1 MLKNQHHKGVL
12 GIIPARYHSSRLE
25 GKPLAIIDGKPMIQH
40 VYERASEVLDQLLVA
55 TDDKRIADAVHAFN
69 GDVIMTDANHT
80 TGTNRCL
87 DALNKWEQDG
97 NQASIIINI
106 QGDEPLLNTSHLE
119 QLIDCFGDPSTS
131 ISTLALKI
139 KPGENLEEGKVFLT
153 KDEHNFALYFSR
165 YPIPYNRDLPKE
177 KWSNNHQYYQHIG
190 IYGFRKDSLVRF
202 ANMNESPLE
211 ISEKLEQLRWLE
223 AGEKIKVTVTD
234 KYSQPVDTKE
244 DLEKVRTI
252 FQSKGE

>member
-1 MLKNQHHKGVL
+1 MNIIAL
-12 GIIPARYHSSRLE
+12 IPARLDSTRFNRKLMMDLC
-25 GKPLAIIDGKPMIQH
+25 GKPVITRTYNAVVSTNLFTSTIVVTQDKEVYQEIRLNNGNSILIDKEYNSG
-40 VYERASEVLDQLLVA
+40 
-55 TDDKRIADAVHAFN
+55 TDRIADACIDIEA
-69 GDVIMTDANHT
+69 DV
-80 TGTNRCL
+80 
-87 DALNKWEQDG
+87 
-97 NQASIIINI
+97 IINI
-106 QGDEPLLNTSHLE
+106 QGDEPLLNTDHLE
-119 QLIDCFGDPSTS
+119 QLIDCFDDPSTS

-139 KPGENLEEGKVFLT
+139 KAGVKLEEGKVFLT
-153 KDEHNFALYFSR
+153 KDKHNFALYFSR

-177 KWSNNHQYYQHIG
+177 EWSNNHQYYQHIG
-190 IYGFRKDSLVRF
+190 IYGFRKDALERF

-211 ISEKLEQLRWLE
+211 KSEKLEQLRWLE